1 MATQAQI
8 EANRRNALHSTGPK
22 TAAGKRASSQN
33 AARPTKRY
41 DPDYARV
48 LEIYRD
54 ILEDAALDVPEH
66 GAPEYQR
73 LGFQLAVAEARLE
86 TVRLRE
92 VEHLVSQNTFK
103 EMSAEKAEFQ
113 KALLDGL
120 FSREDEKEGL
130 KLVKAVER
138 LLGQAERTR
147 SFEIIRVR
155 KAAEKVR
162 LFSLKNF
169 RLALNQRSAH

>member
-33 AARPTKRY
+33 AARSTKRY

-66 GAPEYQR
+66 GAPEYLR

-92 VEHLVSQNTFK
+92 VEHLVSQSTFK

-138 LLGQAERTR
+138 LLGQVDRTR

-162 LFSLKNF
+162 LFALKNF
-169 RLALNQRSAH
+169 RLALNQGSKH